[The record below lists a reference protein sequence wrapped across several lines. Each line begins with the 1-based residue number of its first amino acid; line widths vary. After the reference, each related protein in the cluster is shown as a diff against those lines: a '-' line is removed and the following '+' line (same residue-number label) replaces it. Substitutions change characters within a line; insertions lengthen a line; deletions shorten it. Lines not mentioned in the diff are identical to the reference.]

1 MRSILAARFKMVN
14 FGRERRMERVQLAHQ
29 KSTEA
34 LIPTLHA
41 LFFPWVVSTPA
52 PYSSTFQDLPRPLIN
67 GVIGSVEQ
75 VELNWMGNMDTFKLY
90 AGIAVKLE
98 SDGHK
103 APPFCVSDRFRFEDL
118 WTGFYVDSSLFY
130 VDSMLIVI
138 DHAELACTENSVSI
152 VRLHCVLSLPVVDFL
167 QALVQAFR
175 ESNDGPAAPLC
186 SCDGWNTPRL
196 GGVRHRHTVFVN
208 VHF

>member
-1 MRSILAARFKMVN
+1 MFSQDIQSSIHDTKWTFDDLCALPFITNITVLCAMRSILAARFKMVN

-103 APPFCVSDRFRFEDL
+103 APRFA
-118 WTGFYVDSSLFY
+118 SLTALGSKICGL
-130 VDSMLIVI
+130 DSMLI
-138 DHAELACTENSVSI
+138 LAYSMLI
-152 VRLHCVLSLPVVDFL
+152 
-167 QALVQAFR
+167 
-175 ESNDGPAAPLC
+175 LC
-186 SCDGWNTPRL
+186 
-196 GGVRHRHTVFVN
+196 
-208 VHF
+208 